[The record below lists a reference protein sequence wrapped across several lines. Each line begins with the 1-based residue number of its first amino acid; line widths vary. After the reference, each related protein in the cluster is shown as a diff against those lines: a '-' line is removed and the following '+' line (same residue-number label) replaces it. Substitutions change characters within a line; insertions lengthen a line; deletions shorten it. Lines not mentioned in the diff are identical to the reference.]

1 MTNPIKLPVHLRKI
15 SHVFVDESMIDSPMA
30 KRVRDR
36 LNNTTHAEIPWTIV
50 APEQDRVEF
59 DQGDEQALYLKE
71 YKGKFLRFCP
81 GTRAY
86 HCCGY
91 RIIHIGENCPMAC
104 SYCILQAYFQD
115 KILKIWANQNDLFSE
130 LGDSFGAD
138 RSTRYRVGTGEFTDS
153 LALEH
158 LTGYSHDLVEF
169 LNGYDNVALELK
181 SKVVDLSWMNA
192 AKRTDRIL
200 PAWSMNAPFVNE
212 CEEFDVSTLKE
223 RLEAART
230 CAEAGFKVCLHFDP
244 VIHYPGW
251 KEGYAETIDLIFDH
265 VKPDQIAYM
274 SIGSFR
280 CMPQLTPVIAD
291 NFPDTT
297 YIYNEFVP
305 GLDGKSRLLRPLRV
319 EQFKFMIDRLR
330 KHGMDKQLYFCMES
344 TEVWNEVFG
353 YAPKDFGGLNK
364 RLMAQAFGDE

>member
-1 MTNPIKLPVHLRKI
+1 MTNPTQLPRHLRKI
-15 SHVFVDESMIDSPMA
+15 AHVYVDETMQDSVVA
-30 KRVRDR
+30 QRVRDR
-36 LNNTTHAEIPWTIV
+36 LAGTTQADIPWTV
-50 APEQDRVEF
+50 VPPEMDRIEF
-59 DQGDEQALYLKE
+59 DQGDDQALYLKE

-91 RIIHIGENCPMAC
+91 RIIHIGENCPMRC

-115 KILKIWANQNDLFSE
+115 RVLKIWANQKDLFSE
-130 LGDSFGAD
+130 LADGFG
-138 RSTRYRVGTGEFTDS
+138 SNPNTRYRVGTGEFTDS

-158 LTGYSHDLVEF
+158 LTGYSHDLVGF
-169 LNGYDNVALELK
+169 LNDFDNVALELK
-181 SKVVDLSWMNA
+181 SKVVDLTWMNA
-192 AKRTDRIL
+192 ATRTDRVL
-200 PAWSMNAPFVNE
+200 PAWSLNAPFVNDY
-212 CEEFDVSTLKE
+212 EEFDVSTLKE

-230 CAEAGFKVCLHFDP
+230 CAQAGFKVCLHFDP

-251 KEGYAETIDLIFDH
+251 REGYAEIIDMIFDY
-265 VKPDQIAYM
+265 VNPENIAYM

-280 CMPQLTPVIAD
+280 CMPQLTPIIAD

-305 GLDGKSRLLRPLRV
+305 GLDGKARLLRPLRV
-319 EQFKFMIDRLR
+319 EQFTFMVDRLH

-344 TEVWNEVFG
+344 SDVWQEVFG
-353 YAPKDFGGLNK
+353 YTPKDFGGLGK
-364 RLMAQAFGDE
+364 RLMAQAFGED

>member
-1 MTNPIKLPVHLRKI
+1 MTNSIQLPRHLRRI
-15 SHVFVDESMIDSPMA
+15 SHVFVDETMQDSPVA
-30 KRVRDR
+30 KRVRQR
-36 LNNTTHAEIPWTIV
+36 LAGTTQADIPWTIV
-50 APEQDRVEF
+50 PPEQDRIEF

-91 RIIHIGENCPMAC
+91 RIIHIGENCPMKC

-115 KILKIWANQNDLFSE
+115 RVLKIWANQTDLCSE
-130 LGDSFGAD
+130 LAHGFGAD

-158 LTGYSHDLVEF
+158 LTGYSHDLVGF
-169 LNGYDNVALELK
+169 LEDYDNVSLELK

-192 AKRTDRIL
+192 TTRTDRVL
-200 PAWSMNAPFVNE
+200 PAWSMNAPFVNDN
-212 CEEFDVSTLKE
+212 EEFNVSTLKE
-223 RLEAART
+223 RLEAAQT

-265 VKPDQIAYM
+265 VKPEQIAYM

-280 CMPQLTPVIAD
+280 CMPQLTNIIAD
-291 NFPDTT
+291 NFPDTK
-297 YIYNEFVP
+297 YIYNEFIP
-305 GLDGKSRLLRPLRV
+305 GLDGKARLLRPLRV
-319 EQFKFMIDRLR
+319 EQFKFMVDRLR

-353 YAPKDFGGLNK
+353 YAPKDFGGLGK
-364 RLMAQAFGDE
+364 RLMEQAFGD